1 MNNLSVVQEWLAL
14 CTLKQQ
20 TVLLS
25 ALRGC
30 DGKYKEDYSKPFT
43 RKLRSVLLKNA
54 GGIQLTGKFMAD
66 FVGVEE
72 LTKFISNLDHYP
84 MHWLLHF
91 THAVEIAGYKHPD
104 PAIRDFWYTL
114 YLEICNVLHMNPET
128 EKQLDERLV
137 DIIGEEN
144 NESG

>member
-1 MNNLSVVQEWLAL
+1 VVSVVQGWLAE

-54 GGIQLTGKFMAD
+54 GGLQTPGKFMAD
-66 FVGVEE
+66 FVGEEE
-72 LTKFISNLDHYP
+72 LTKFVSNLDHYP
-84 MHWLLHF
+84 MHWLMHF
-91 THAVEIAGYKHPD
+91 THAVEIVGFKHPV
-104 PAIRDFWYTL
+104 PEIQIFWFRL
-114 YLEICNVLHMNPET
+114 YIEICKALHLNPET
-128 EKQLDERLV
+128 EDQLDKRLA
-137 DIIGEEN
+137 DIK
-144 NESG
+144 